1 MLLKESEVIKN
12 MLIEKEGDKTKSPRS
27 SPFHAWC
34 LGLTFNPRHPIQ
46 HFWQKIIKRRVQLNW
61 RFLTLQLFLFLYLH
75 RKLDVFIADDV
86 SLEYKSMSKCGLK
99 VVGEPFAMSGTSI
112 SVKKGNPLFQQLNEA
127 LQAVRA
133 EGLTDFIQT
142 FWVKKYGSCTR
153 ETPPTQLKLEDLSGL
168 FVQLTI
174 AIVGCILG
182 TIFHRTFYY
191 FRKRW
196 SYEADDLDDP
206 SRFSQLETLVW

>member
-1 MLLKESEVIKN
+1 M
-12 MLIEKEGDKTKSPRS
+12 
-27 SPFHAWC
+27 
-34 LGLTFNPRHPIQ
+34 
-46 HFWQKIIKRRVQLNW
+46 
-61 RFLTLQLFLFLYLH
+61 YLH

-112 SVKKGNPLFQQLNEA
+112 AVKKGNPLFQQLNEA
-127 LQAVRA
+127 LQTVRA

-168 FVQLTI
+168 FLQLTI

-196 SYEADDLDDP
+196 FYEADDLDDP
-206 SRFSQLETLVW
+206 SRFSQLETLV

>member
-1 MLLKESEVIKN
+1 MLVKESEVIKN
-12 MLIEKEGDKTKSPRS
+12 MLIEKEGDKTNSPRS

-34 LGLTFNPRHPIQ
+34 SGLTFNPRHPIQ
-46 HFWQKIIKRRVQLNW
+46 HIWQKIIKRRVQLNW

-112 SVKKGNPLFQQLNEA
+112 SVKKGNPLFHQLNEA

-168 FVQLTI
+168 FLQLTI